1 MYVGITRAR
10 QTLAV
15 STLRRRKRGRE
26 LVTAI
31 PSRFIGEMKLHDN
44 PHREDPREKLRR
56 MREELAAK
64 AAATAAKAAKAAK
77 AATGPG
83 G

>member
-31 PSRFIGEMKLHDN
+31 PSRFILEMKLNDS
-44 PHREDPREKLRR
+44 PQREDPRVKLRR

-64 AAATAAKAAKAAK
+64 AATAAAAAAKV
-77 AATGPG
+77 PG
-83 G
+83 A